1 MSTLDWSDDEI
12 VENDIKQQP
21 SRDLPPSEDEEDEYN
36 YREILNKNKKNI
48 DITNFDNL
56 HLERT
61 KTIDRT
67 KIKKKE
73 IKPCLLQTNMFF
85 NTKKK
90 DTTRKFN
97 PRLPPPEKYKKN

>member
-12 VENDIKQQP
+12 IENDIKQQP
-21 SRDLPPSEDEEDEYN
+21 SRDLPPSDDEEEYD
-36 YREILNKNKKNI
+36 YREILNKKKKDI

-56 HLERT
+56 NLERT

-73 IKPCLLQTNMFF
+73 IKLCLSQTELFF
-85 NTKKK
+85 DTKKNTK
-90 DTTRKFN
+90 RKFN